1 MPIEQSFHLNGA
13 LAVRAAFSI
22 GIALCLV
29 SCSESAP
36 QTSITEAASDV
47 PASGTATS
55 ILNAGVMAQIGGAD
69 GASVK
74 FLFDPLYDDHFGSLQ
89 QLPPELIE
97 AIVSGA
103 PPYDGVNAVFVSHA
117 HGDHFSATH
126 LTRMLASQPQVQL
139 VAPGQAIDRMRED
152 ANWQAGFEG
161 RVTAIT
167 LENGETAQG
176 TVISGAYVE
185 AFRSPHAGWPDRHA
199 ATHNITF
206 RVSAAGAG
214 EGSGEGDGGGASARI
229 MHLGDADPAAEHFAA
244 LSEFLSAKRTGL
256 AAVPFWFY
264 GEDGLSAIIDE
275 TLNAQSAVAVHVPVN
290 APGYLE
296 AGERPYFSGVGEVL
310 EIPAVE

>member
-1 MPIEQSFHLNGA
+1 
-13 LAVRAAFSI
+13 
-22 GIALCLV
+22 
-29 SCSESAP
+29 
-36 QTSITEAASDV
+36 
-47 PASGTATS
+47 
-55 ILNAGVMAQIGGAD
+55 MAQIGAVD
-69 GASVK
+69 YAPVK
-74 FLFDPLYDDHFGSLQ
+74 ILFDPLYDDHFGSLQ

-126 LTRMLASQPQVQL
+126 LTRMLASQPQIQL

-152 ANWQAGFEG
+152 ANWQPGFED

-167 LENGETAQG
+167 LENGEAVQG
-176 TVISGAYVE
+176 IEVAGAYVE

-206 RVSAAGAG
+206 RVSAAN
-214 EGSGEGDGGGASARI
+214 EDGRASARI

-264 GEDGLSAIIDE
+264 GEDGLSAIIDQ

-296 AGERPYFSGVGEVL
+296 AGERPYFSGVGDVL
-310 EIPAVE
+310 EIPAAE